1 MLIKPCVSAIDVRHV
16 AWQGARRDCFS
27 TVCFQQIPV
36 TNCLTQHCWEKVLEL
51 NVTFRSEVLLQV
63 CMNIL
68 LLEVKKKEGNIQEA
82 VMPYRLQVARINM
95 KVIVLMFSLY
105 ISASKYV
112 SSHWCLAKG
121 RWHVEFS
128 YLCLLFSAHFFVGA
142 LHFLDLSSWGRK
154 VLLLPF
160 AKKEELGHRKLNLL
174 KDGKRCT
181 DLFSEFSPDVLIPL
195 APGIKE
201 IPIHFLSASLWT

>member
-1 MLIKPCVSAIDVRHV
+1 M
-16 AWQGARRDCFS
+16 
-27 TVCFQQIPV
+27 
-36 TNCLTQHCWEKVLEL
+36 LEL

-112 SSHWCLAKG
+112 SSH
-121 RWHVEFS
+121 
-128 YLCLLFSAHFFVGA
+128 
-142 LHFLDLSSWGRK
+142 
-154 VLLLPF
+154 
-160 AKKEELGHRKLNLL
+160 
-174 KDGKRCT
+174 
-181 DLFSEFSPDVLIPL
+181 
-195 APGIKE
+195 
-201 IPIHFLSASLWT
+201 